1 MGMMM
6 NHTAADGNDCGV
18 AGIPRGASVLE
29 SPRRGG
35 ILVSGTMISADHHRE
50 LGTAHG
56 DAAHLSAYGIIAMWR
71 NTRMIV
77 LCSITAALYA
87 AVLIPFKAVPFIPGV
102 TELRP
107 ANAIPIVCS
116 FLFGPAGAW
125 GSAIGNTIGDFF
137 GGASPADIFGF
148 FANLS
153 YGWIPYKVWQVIG
166 AGEAPISRSPW
177 AVAKYVFVCLSASM
191 LCADL
196 VGWGENLLA
205 LRPFAALGNVI
216 ILNNM
221 TAALVL
227 SPFILFEVY
236 PRVRK
241 GHLLYT
247 DVMPELKLRSAPI
260 RWLGFAMLVA
270 GEVGAWALG
279 NLLSVGLWAPK
290 FLPAYMNAA
299 PYDKSVA
306 IIVSPFII
314 LAVAGLV
321 AM

>member
-1 MGMMM
+1 M
-6 NHTAADGNDCGV
+6 
-18 AGIPRGASVLE
+18 LE
-29 SPRRGG
+29 SPRRVG
-35 ILVSGTMISADHHRE
+35 ILVSGTMISAEQHRE
-50 LGTAHG
+50 LGTVPQA
-56 DAAHLSAYGIIAMWR
+56 AAHPATYGITAMWR

-77 LCSITAALYA
+77 LCSISAALYA

-137 GGASPADIFGF
+137 GGASPSDLFGF
-148 FANLS
+148 LANLS

-166 AGEAPISRSPW
+166 EGEAPISRSPW
-177 AVAKYVFVCLSASM
+177 AIAKYLFTCLAASM
-191 LCADL
+191 MCADL

-221 TAALVL
+221 TAAIVL
-227 SPFILFEVY
+227 SPFILLAVY

-241 GHLLYT
+241 GHLLYS
-247 DVMPELKLRSAPI
+247 DVMPELKLRPIPI
-260 RWLGFAMLVA
+260 RWLGLVMLIS
-270 GEVGAWALG
+270 GEVTAWALG

-306 IIVSPFII
+306 IIVSPFIF
-314 LAVAGLV
+314 LAMAGLV
-321 AM
+321 VM

>member
-1 MGMMM
+1 
-6 NHTAADGNDCGV
+6 
-18 AGIPRGASVLE
+18 
-29 SPRRGG
+29 
-35 ILVSGTMISADHHRE
+35 MISAGHHRE
-50 LGTAHG
+50 LSAP
-56 DAAHLSAYGIIAMWR
+56 DAEAAHSSVYGILSMWR

-77 LCSITAALYA
+77 LCSISAALYA

-137 GGASPADIFGF
+137 GGASPSDIFGF
-148 FANLS
+148 IANLS

-177 AVAKYVFVCLSASM
+177 AIAKYVFTCLSASM
-191 LCADL
+191 LCADI

-205 LRPFAALGNVI
+205 FRPFAALGNVI

-227 SPFILFEVY
+227 SPFILGAVY

-241 GHLLYT
+241 GHLLYR
-247 DVMPELKLRSAPI
+247 DVMPELKPRSAPI
-260 RWLGFAMLVA
+260 RWLGFVMLIS
-270 GEVGAWALG
+270 GEATAWALG

-290 FLPAYMNAA
+290 FLPAMWNAA
-299 PYDKSVA
+299 PYDKSVG
-306 IIVSPFII
+306 IIVTPFIF
-314 LAVAGLV
+314 LALAGLV
-321 AM
+321 LM

>member
-1 MGMMM
+1 
-6 NHTAADGNDCGV
+6 
-18 AGIPRGASVLE
+18 
-29 SPRRGG
+29 
-35 ILVSGTMISADHHRE
+35 MISAEQHRE
-50 LGTAHG
+50 LVSPSASVAHP
-56 DAAHLSAYGIIAMWR
+56 ATHGIIAMWR
-71 NTRMIV
+71 NTRMVV
-77 LCSITAALYA
+77 LCSISAALYA

-137 GGASPADIFGF
+137 GGASPSDIFGF
-148 FANLS
+148 LANLC

-166 AGEAPISRSPW
+166 EGEAPISRSPW
-177 AVAKYVFVCLSASM
+177 AIAKYTFTCLAASM
-191 LCADL
+191 MCADL
-196 VGWGENLLA
+196 VGWGENMLA
-205 LRPFAALGNVI
+205 FRPFAALGNVI

-227 SPFILFEVY
+227 SPFILFAVY

-241 GHLLYT
+241 GHLLYR
-247 DVMPELKLRSAPI
+247 DVMPELRPRPAPI
-260 RWLGFAMLVA
+260 RWLGFVMLIG
-270 GEVGAWALG
+270 GEAAAWVTG
-279 NLLSVGLWAPK
+279 NLLSIGVWAPS

-306 IIVSPFII
+306 IIVSPFIF
-314 LAVAGLV
+314 LAIAGLV
-321 AM
+321 VM